1 MPEHHYSSS
10 DIILWSLLLIGL
22 IVAGWLTVWQ
32 VKRRLQKTDDL
43 LGNAGFTLSDLR
55 RLHKSGQM
63 SDEEFEK
70 AKARVVEAARRAAA
84 RDDAQAGGLARARP
98 TAVEPLPDRTPRPR
112 PPGQLDDPGEPSS
125 Q

>member
-10 DIILWSLLLIGL
+10 DVILWSLMLIGL

-32 VKRRLQKTDDL
+32 VKRRLQGTEDV

-70 AKARVVEAARRAAA
+70 AKARVLEAARRATA
-84 RDDAQAGGLARARP
+84 REETGPSTGLLGKGPDAI
-98 TAVEPLPDRTPRPR
+98 EPFADPRPRPR
-112 PPGQLDDPGEPSS
+112 PPGDLDHPAS

>member
-1 MPEHHYSSS
+1 MPGHEYTTT
-10 DIILWSLLLIGL
+10 DVILWSLLLIGL

-32 VKRRLQKTDDL
+32 VKRRLQKTDDV

-70 AKARVVEAARRAAA
+70 AKARVVDAARRAAA
-84 RDDAQAGGLARARP
+84 RDEARAP
-98 TAVEPLPDRTPRPR
+98 GKAVAASPLIDPLPHPRPRPR
-112 PPGQLDDPGEPSS
+112 PPGNPDDSVSP
-125 Q
+125 